1 MDIDEKLGK
10 KSISTLRR
18 VGTED
23 QVRAPRASKL
33 LIAMPAFGL
42 SIALVAYCFVN
53 GHFFVGVWLA
63 TTFLA
68 WAFLFG
74 AANAT
79 DQSSRAGEFDG
90 ESRSNPSLRS
100 GRRKSVSLRGIA
112 PKRRSRAGGLKTGY
126 RASVKTRL
134 GVGSPRPG
142 ESIGSTYSLPP
153 ATTQKHQPGRLR
165 LVSGQNEAMKTGEF
179 APDGSGS
186 ANPEDDGA
194 IPADLKAAV
203 ALAAMRGDRS
213 VGVLASRFGVLPGQ
227 VKQWKRQLIREANTV
242 FRSPED
248 PSKER
253 SIGA

>member
-1 MDIDEKLGK
+1 MDIEEKLDK
-10 KSISTLRR
+10 RSISSL
-18 VGTED
+18 
-23 QVRAPRASKL
+23 RASRASNL
-33 LIAMPAFGL
+33 LIVMISFGL
-42 SIALVAYCFVN
+42 SFALVAYCFVN
-53 GHFFVGVWLA
+53 GHFFVGLWLA

-79 DQSSRAGEFDG
+79 DQSSCTRELDA
-90 ESRSNPSLRS
+90 ESRSNPSIRS
-100 GRRKSVSLRGIA
+100 GREKSVSLRGAA
-112 PKRRSRAGGLKTGY
+112 PKRRSRAGGLKTDS

-134 GVGSPRPG
+134 EFGSPCPE

-165 LVSGQNEAMKTGEF
+165 LVWGQSQAREMSEF
-179 APDGSGS
+179 AQHGCGS

-203 ALAAMRGDRS
+203 ALAAMRRDRS
-213 VGVLASRFGVLPGQ
+213 VPALASRFGILPRQ
-227 VKQWKRQLIREANTV
+227 VRQWKRQLIREANTV
-242 FRSPED
+242 FRPPED

-253 SIGA
+253 SIGT